1 MPKRMWSENRRLVGS
16 SRPGCW
22 TSSAIPR
29 FARDQPGCSGNS
41 EARARATTPP
51 RLLPCTETVPAN
63 GRALAQPAS
72 RVRDGAACPPL
83 ADTLVRGRYDGDIT
97 IWSPQGRIHQVE
109 YALEA
114 VKQGS
119 AAVGVRSNTHAVVL
133 ALKVGL
139 VPYTL
144 AFTLHRSSGE
154 LASYQKKVL
163 KIDDHMGIAFA
174 GLTSDARVLSTF
186 LKNSLSITCVFL
198 EAQINTQR
206 YGKRPYGV
214 GLLVIGYDETGP
226 HLYECAPSGNY
237 FDYLAMSIG
246 ARSQSA
252 RTYLERHVD
261 AFANASVDELILH
274 GLRSLRDTLQQDK
287 ELNINNCTIG
297 IVGKGTSF
305 TVIEGDSLQ
314 RYLDMLVDTEAP
326 AAAPTAPPAGDA
338 PADAAPMETD

>member
-1 MPKRMWSENRRLVGS
+1 MFRK
-16 SRPGCW
+16 
-22 TSSAIPR
+22 
-29 FARDQPGCSGNS
+29 Q
-41 EARARATTPP
+41 
-51 RLLPCTETVPAN
+51 
-63 GRALAQPAS
+63 
-72 RVRDGAACPPL
+72 
-83 ADTLVRGRYDGDIT
+83 YDGDIT

-174 GLTSDARVLSTF
+174 GLTSDARVLSNYMRSEAMKSRMIF
-186 LKNSLSITCVFL
+186 GRNLPVSRIVASIGDK
-198 EAQINTQR
+198 AQINTQR